1 MIKLIDLIF
10 YECNLNPP
18 AISLTDM
25 FHKYNVIED
34 LSNQYILFSKG
45 YLSFKIIRLFDN
57 IVYYSIFIN
66 SR

>member
-10 YECNLNPP
+10 HECNLNPSV
-18 AISLTDM
+18 ISLTDM

>member
-1 MIKLIDLIF
+1 M
-10 YECNLNPP
+10 
-18 AISLTDM
+18 SLTDM

-34 LSNQYILFSKG
+34 LSNQYIFFQG
-45 YLSFKIIRLFDN
+45 YLSSKISQSFDN

>member
-10 YECNLNPP
+10 YECNLNLP